1 MEINRSTSAFS
12 ALASCCRLPPSIP
25 RRLSISSGQEQGHS
39 YSDKHQQCTVPVSQV
54 KATIHEQVAG
64 CSGVGLESQLV
75 EANVGGTVQGQS
87 ELVMQAG
94 RLARTHTRTH
104 ARMQ

>member
-1 MEINRSTSAFS
+1 M
-12 ALASCCRLPPSIP
+12 
-25 RRLSISSGQEQGHS
+25 
-39 YSDKHQQCTVPVSQV
+39 SQV

-64 CSGVGLESQLV
+64 RSGVGLESQLV

-94 RLARTHTRTH
+94 RLARTQTRMYACSDLRASLGNL
-104 ARMQ
+104 ARSHLKKKG